1 MANHIMYN
9 CITVQYKL
17 YYTFISFVNY
27 FRFIYRC
34 VFDFYLFDVIQ
45 ILKSNLTYR
54 RLEHSAKM
62 NIPKPDCLSRKDPAS
77 YTEEDIR
84 AIESYEKKIRAQE
97 ADRQEYKSMLE
108 AEIERISGRVRRSNI
123 YPNLKET
130 LKIFIAKNFLS
141 LQTLSIKIADD
152 SVEQN

>member
-152 SVEQN
+152 SLEQN

>member
-1 MANHIMYN
+1 M
-9 CITVQYKL
+9 CIRFL
-17 YYTFISFVNY
+17 FI
-27 FRFIYRC
+27 RC
-34 VFDFYLFDVIQ
+34 D
-45 ILKSNLTYR
+45 SNFEIDLTYC

-152 SVEQN
+152 SLEQN

>member
-1 MANHIMYN
+1 MYN

-108 AEIERISGRVRRSNI
+108 AEIERISGRVRRSNNLPKFERNFKDI
-123 YPNLKET
+123 YCQKFL
-130 LKIFIAKNFLS
+130 FITNSVYKNC
-141 LQTLSIKIADD
+141 
-152 SVEQN
+152 